1 MAIAAAMLVAAVT
14 PAVVSAQPKL
24 AFGFNVDCTD
34 GSSFFVNFGPP
45 KNQGTAMHILGT
57 HSILTSNGFEITT
70 AINGELVDDAV
81 YKPRGLTAVDQRG
94 GGVTCQVASAS
105 MIPTSVT
112 SSRPGTSQGGSRHAA
127 DALVS
132 SSSPRSSIGPASR
145 EAR

>member
-94 GGVTCQVASAS
+94 GGVTCHGGFSIDDPDIGHIEQTWY
-105 MIPTSVT
+105 ITGWVT
-112 SSRPGTSQGGSRHAA
+112 
-127 DALVS
+127 
-132 SSSPRSSIGPASR
+132 PRG
-145 EAR
+145 